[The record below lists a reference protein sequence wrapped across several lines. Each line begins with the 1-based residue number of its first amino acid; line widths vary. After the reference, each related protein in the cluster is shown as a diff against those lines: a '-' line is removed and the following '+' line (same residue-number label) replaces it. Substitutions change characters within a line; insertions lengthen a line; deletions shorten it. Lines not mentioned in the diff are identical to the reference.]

1 MEKAG
6 HKPRLFLLCSP
17 QGNWTCMTILFSF
30 PYRSLQGRMRSVIK
44 VYYLIAFGFLN
55 SKVPE
60 LNKLLMMTGE
70 EKDRQIILH
79 PF

>member
-1 MEKAG
+1 M
-6 HKPRLFLLCSP
+6 
-17 QGNWTCMTILFSF
+17 
-30 PYRSLQGRMRSVIK
+30 K